1 MTMENLPEPPEYEI
15 AGKLIAHLRGDET
28 LRPYVYDK
36 PWDAEEQNQALAMA
50 AAQYKG
56 CIAVAPQLP
65 ATNPNDADTKA
76 GTLNARLGVVVLCT
90 RNIPGGGSGR
100 MVAALLYKAINGVL
114 RWKYSDSG
122 IPYEEPRVESIST
135 LQMQDMPKLEN
146 LHGAVAF
153 VAVTHNYQGPIK

>member
-1 MTMENLPEPPEYEI
+1 MDTLPEPPEYEI
-15 AGKLIAHLRGDET
+15 AGKLIAHLRSDET

-65 ATNPNDADTKA
+65 ATNPHDTDTKA
-76 GTLNARLGVVVLCT
+76 GTLNVRLGVVVLCT

-122 IPYEEPRVESIST
+122 IPYEEPRVESISS
-135 LQMQDMPKLEN
+135 LSMQEMPKLEN